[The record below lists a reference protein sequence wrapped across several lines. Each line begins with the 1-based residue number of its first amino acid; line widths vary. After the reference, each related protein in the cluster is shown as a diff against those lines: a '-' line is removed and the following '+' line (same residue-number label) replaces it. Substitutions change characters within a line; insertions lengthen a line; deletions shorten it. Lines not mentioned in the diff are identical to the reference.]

1 MIEGLMI
8 VLSGFSLKNAF
19 SPNSFVLQLQ
29 VSQDHFNG
37 HIKSV
42 LTVNSLRSNTI
53 SIGPNSADHNDPLH
67 PFLLRGFSYILRSFL
82 LYFLHDFGISN

>member
-29 VSQDHFNG
+29 ISHSPLFAEDEG
-37 HIKSV
+37 
-42 LTVNSLRSNTI
+42 LT
-53 SIGPNSADHNDPLH
+53 A
-67 PFLLRGFSYILRSFL
+67 
-82 LYFLHDFGISN
+82 